1 MNKRLSITV
10 LCLTTMVLLHAQE
23 DYTLR
28 ILTFDDKDAWEQR
41 TDAEGWMYLRF
52 LTEHY
57 GKLSIIKLQ

>member
-1 MNKRLSITV
+1 
-10 LCLTTMVLLHAQE
+10 MVLLHAQE

-28 ILTFDDKDAWEQR
+28 TLTFEDKDAWEQR